1 MLWVR
6 MSGAN
11 QRKSYE
17 YWRQVIDRRTS
28 PPIRLASRQP
38 NFSKFKKVVK
48 YVADSGGHELTNRK
62 RKAITNIEQLTKTI
76 TNKLV
81 LVLLVLAQRD
91 LNHSPTQSFTLQ

>member
-48 YVADSGGHELTNRK
+48 YVDSGGHELKNRK

-81 LVLLVLAQRD
+81 LVLVLAQRD